1 MENIKARPRYTFNV
15 AILAGASILMALIS
29 NIISSRLS
37 LFGPFAAPIG
47 VFTFPII
54 YVISDIISEV
64 YGYRIS
70 RYVANS
76 VTIANFIFVAFISFI
91 LWIMPCAPWVTE
103 LDASIKM
110 VIGSSVRVIVAS
122 LISAYLAGFVND
134 VIFQKFKHVDGN
146 EHFAKRK
153 LLSSLAAEA
162 VDTFSFISIAFIG
175 TMPFAPWSEGG
186 SIFSSIMT
194 MYVVQ
199 FILKYAVEVL
209 TEPLAHK
216 LSNKLKTIEGED
228 VFEDRTKF
236 NIFGFE
242 KKAV

>member
-1 MENIKARPRYTFNV
+1 MGNTTRPRYTFNV
-15 AILAGASILMALIS
+15 AILAGASVLMALIS

-70 RYVANS
+70 RYVANT
-76 VTIANFIFVAFISFI
+76 VTISNFIFVTFISFI
-91 LWIMPCAPWVTE
+91 LWIMPVAPWCVD
-103 LDASIKM
+103 LDNSIKM
-110 VIGSSVRVIVAS
+110 VVGSSVRVIVAS
-122 LISAYLAGFVND
+122 LVSAYLAGFVND
-134 VIFQKFKHVDGN
+134 VIFQKFKHRDGD

-162 VDTFSFISIAFIG
+162 VDTVSFISIAFIG

-199 FILKYAVEVL
+199 FLLKYAVEAL

-216 LSNKLKTIEGED
+216 LANKLKEKEGEG

-242 KKAV
+242 KN